1 MMLLSLLDNIIYVIK
16 SHNAF
21 TFYNVRDSHLILCLQ
36 VTIKTSHVGP
46 CCLWGVSLCCCS
58 WIMTP
63 HLITTWSQG
72 RRVMWYMPSTLC
84 SISLVSQL
92 HIPTHSYTFQISC
105 LQKSYFFILQP
116 RVARVAIVVSYVN
129 GSCRVKFNLFSILH
143 NMLLHK

>member
-1 MMLLSLLDNIIYVIK
+1 MLLSLLDNIIYVIK

-84 SISLVSQL
+84 SISWVSQL
-92 HIPTHSYTFQISC
+92 HIPTHSYTFLHISNFMPA
-105 LQKSYFFILQP
+105 KILLFHP
-116 RVARVAIVVSYVN
+116 TAT
-129 GSCRVKFNLFSILH
+129 CRTCRNCCKLR
-143 NMLLHK
+143 